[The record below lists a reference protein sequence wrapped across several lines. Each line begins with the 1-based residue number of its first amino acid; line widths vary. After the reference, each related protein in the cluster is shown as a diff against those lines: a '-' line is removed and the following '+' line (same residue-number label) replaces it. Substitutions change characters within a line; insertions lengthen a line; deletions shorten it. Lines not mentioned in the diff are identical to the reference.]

1 MKRSAV
7 VTTKDPGVKEQLGG
21 ILKKYQYDV
30 YFERIGNPAILTVL
44 DRNVDIMINDLPGED
59 DSVLKVISVIR
70 SARPKIPIIVLS
82 ENTSKESI
90 RKLFELGVF
99 YCAMRPMQTGEIEKV
114 LEAIERF
121 YRKEEEGYHNQ
132 HKRGSSKTNEVSVQT
147 NNSYSVDMTD

>member
-1 MKRSAV
+1 MRRSAV
-7 VTTKDPGVKEQLGG
+7 VTTKDPVVKGQLGG

-70 SARPKIPIIVLS
+70 SVKPKLPIIVLS

-90 RKLFELGVF
+90 RKLSELGVF
-99 YCAMRPMQTGEIEKV
+99 YCAMRPIQIGEMEKV
-114 LEAIERF
+114 LEAIERL
-121 YRKEEEGYHNQ
+121 YRKEEEGYNNQ
-132 HKRGSSKTNEVSVQT
+132 YNRGSSKANEIPVQT
-147 NNSYSVDMTD
+147 DSSYSVDKTE